1 MTTTWVLLLFL
12 NGSQTGAGARIAMP
26 YQPTVIERYQSVEDC
41 EAALAFAEKKFKTEW
56 RAVWG
61 GCIPGGIK

>member
-26 YQPTVIERYQSVEDC
+26 YQPTVIERYPSEDDC
-41 EAALAFAEKKFKTEW
+41 EAALAFSITKFKTEW

-61 GCIPGGIK
+61 GCIPGGRF

>member
-1 MTTTWVLLLFL
+1 
-12 NGSQTGAGARIAMP
+12 MP